1 MAPGAPFVFPGVL
14 PVVRM
19 SFCDSCDVRSHV
31 SLVLNPT
38 AESSAVQSRQTIGDC
53 PRFCALIAG
62 VLRDRAGLLRDAA
75 NERAARAA
83 SPRANCVAAAMKSAS
98 GPACVLPERGTALHL
113 DDELLLF
120 GSGVLR
126 CVRGLFPELFRHLLA
141 LKSRRNG
148 TQTH

>member
-38 AESSAVQSRQTIGDC
+38 AESSAVRPRQTIGDY

-75 NERAARAA
+75 NERTDRAA
-83 SPRANCVAAAMKSAS
+83 SLF
-98 GPACVLPERGTALHL
+98 VLHVGSVL
-113 DDELLLF
+113 DLL
-120 GSGVLR
+120 
-126 CVRGLFPELFRHLLA
+126 
-141 LKSRRNG
+141 N
-148 TQTH
+148 